1 MPEFDEDA
9 ARIVA
14 VLAASG
20 APPIETQ
27 SPEQIR
33 AAYRNFPRPQGR
45 DMAAIRATEI
55 PGPLGAIPA
64 RFYRPVSQDALP
76 LLVWYHGG
84 GMVIGDLDSA
94 DWVCRELAH
103 LAGTSVLSVDYRLAP
118 EFKFPAAVEDAFASA
133 QYAMANAAEFRA
145 DPARVTVGGDSAGGT
160 CAAVACILA
169 RERGGAMPR
178 AQLLVYPGTDRDL
191 TRPSVTEF
199 GGGPVLTK
207 AAMLW
212 FRGHYHNDLSELQDP
227 RANPALAPHHGGL
240 PPAFVQTAEIDPIRD
255 AGENYGNLLA
265 RAGVM
270 TTMKRY
276 NGVFH
281 GFFTMGPMM
290 RKTTE
295 AVADAAAWLRVQNG
309 AAG

>member
-1 MPEFDEDA
+1 MSEFDEDA

-14 VLAASG
+14 VLSASG

-27 SPEQIR
+27 TPEQIR
-33 AAYRNFPRPQGR
+33 AAYRAFPRPQGR
-45 DMAAIRATEI
+45 DMAEIRVVDM
-55 PGPLGAIPA
+55 PGPLGTI
-64 RFYRPVSQDALP
+64 RGRLYRPSVEAGLP

-84 GMVIGDLDSA
+84 GMVIGDLESG
-94 DWVCRELAH
+94 DWVCRELAG
-103 LAGTSVLSVDYRLAP
+103 LANSAVLSVDYRLAP
-118 EFKFPAAVEDAFASA
+118 EHKFPAAVEDAHAAAQFAIA
-133 QYAMANAAEFRA
+133 HAGDLGA
-145 DPARVTVGGDSAGGT
+145 DAARVSVGGDSAGGT
-160 CAAVACILA
+160 CAAVACLLA
-169 RERGGAMPR
+169 RERGRAMPR
-178 AQLLVYPGTDRDL
+178 GQLLVYPGTDRDL
-191 TRPSVTEF
+191 TRPSVLEF
-199 GGGPVLTK
+199 GDGPVLTK

-212 FRGHYHNDLSELQDP
+212 FRGHYHSDLAELQDW
-227 RANPALAPHHGGL
+227 RANPALAPHHRGL

-265 RAGVM
+265 HAGVM

-290 RKTTE
+290 RKTIE

-309 AAG
+309 QG

>member
-14 VLAASG
+14 VLSASG
-20 APPIETQ
+20 LPPIESQT
-27 SPEQIR
+27 PAQIR
-33 AAYRNFPRPQGR
+33 AAYRNFPHPQGR
-45 DMAAIRATEI
+45 DMAEIRAIDI
-55 PGPLGAIPA
+55 PGPLGPIPA
-64 RFYRPVSQDALP
+64 RLYRPSVETARP

-84 GMVIGDLDSA
+84 GMVIGDLESA

-103 LAGTSVLSVDYRLAP
+103 LADTAVLSIDYRLGP
-118 EFKFPAAVEDAFASA
+118 EHKFPAAVEDAHAGAQFAIA
-133 QYAMANAAEFRA
+133 HAADFGA
-145 DPARVTVGGDSAGGT
+145 DPGCVVVGGDSAGGT

-199 GGGPVLTK
+199 ANGPVLTK

-212 FRGHYHNDLSELQDP
+212 FRGHYHSDLAELQDY
-227 RANPALAPHHGGL
+227 RANPALAPHHRGL
-240 PPAFVQTAEIDPIRD
+240 PPAFVLTAEIDPIRD

-265 RAGVM
+265 HAGVM

-281 GFFTMGPMM
+281 GFFTMGPIM

-309 AAG
+309 VET